1 MPAWTRIA
9 TVAGAALLLASAA
22 GAAEPT
28 TVELT
33 LKDHRFT
40 PSEVRVPANQPF
52 QITVHNQDD
61 AAEELD
67 SGALKVEKVVPP
79 GSSATVRVRPLKP
92 GRYEFVGEYNEKTAK
107 GAVVA
112 E

>member
-1 MPAWTRIA
+1 MRSWTRIA

-40 PSEVRVPANQPF
+40 PAEVKVPANQPF

-61 AAEELD
+61 AAEEID
-67 SGALKVEKVVPP
+67 SGPLKVEKVVPP
-79 GSSATVRVRPLKP
+79 GSSATVRVRPMP
-92 GRYEFVGEYNEKTAK
+92 PAATSSWASTTRRRRK
-107 GAVVA
+107 GVVVA

>member
-1 MPAWTRIA
+1 MPSWTTIA
-9 TVAGAALLLASAA
+9 AAAGATLFLASAA
-22 GAAEPT
+22 GAAEPAP
-28 TVELT
+28 VELT

-40 PSEVRVPANQPF
+40 PSEVRVPAGQPF

-67 SGALKVEKVVPP
+67 SGPLKVEKVVPP
-79 GSSATVRVRPLKP
+79 GGSATVRVRPLKP

>member
-1 MPAWTRIA
+1 MRSWTTIA

-22 GAAEPT
+22 KAAEPA

-40 PSEVRVPANQPF
+40 PSEVKVPANQPF

-67 SGALKVEKVVPP
+67 SSALKVEKVVPP

>member
-40 PSEVRVPANQPF
+40 PAEVKVPAGQPF
-52 QITVHNQDD
+52 QITVHNQDGT
-61 AAEELD
+61 AEELD
-67 SGALKVEKVVPP
+67 SGPLKVEKVVPP
-79 GSSATVRVRPLKP
+79 GGSATVRVRPLQP
-92 GRYEFVGEYNEKTAK
+92 GRYKFVGEYNEKTAQ
-107 GAVVA
+107 GVVVA

>member
-1 MPAWTRIA
+1 MPSWTTIGVA
-9 TVAGAALLLASAA
+9 TGATLLLATAA

-28 TVELT
+28 AVELT

-40 PSEVRVPANQPF
+40 PAEVRVPANQPF

-61 AAEELD
+61 AAEEFD
-67 SGALKVEKVVPP
+67 SGPLKVEKIVPA
-79 GSSATVRVRPLKP
+79 GGSATVRVRPLKP
-92 GRYEFVGEYNEKTAK
+92 GRYAFVGEYNEKTAQ
-107 GAVVA
+107 GVVVA